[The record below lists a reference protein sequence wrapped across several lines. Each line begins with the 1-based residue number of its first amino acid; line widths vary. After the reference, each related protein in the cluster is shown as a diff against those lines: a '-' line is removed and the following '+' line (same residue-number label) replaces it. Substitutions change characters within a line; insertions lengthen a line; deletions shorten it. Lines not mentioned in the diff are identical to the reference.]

1 MPSRAGKRRH
11 NRHWERLEAPGRGA
25 RAAAYLRYSSDMQ
38 SPHTITVQRRMC
50 LEYAAKQGWRIV
62 VWYEEPATTAKCEEI
77 EERPCFAELLEVVKR
92 HEVDVVLCAQN
103 DRWARNEAVTY
114 MSIAIM
120 RRAGAWW
127 ATADGRWDINK
138 IGDHGWDVAYAVDT
152 TLNAAYSRR
161 LSEKTVNGKEER
173 ARQGWHVGDVPF
185 GYLPPQYPKAPDD
198 GTASW
203 RPPRMPIVPDP
214 KNWPA
219 LRLIADLRCKKWSA
233 REIAEE
239 LNALGY
245 RTSGRKRVG
254 PKHAR
259 TGDHLYSGTR
269 LFNADNVRA
278 ILNNP
283 LYSAYEPGCEY
294 GTIITPSGLRVKGQH
309 KVAWDYSTWQRMQQV
324 AEELYLAPH
333 STAVSRASYPLAG
346 IITCFVCGEAMR
358 SWHTHRKGREYRY
371 YTC

>member
-50 LEYAAKQGWRIV
+50 LEYAAKQGWWIV
-62 VWYEEPATTAKCEEI
+62 V
-77 EERPCFAELLEVVKR
+77 
-92 HEVDVVLCAQN
+92 
-103 DRWARNEAVTY
+103 
-114 MSIAIM
+114 
-120 RRAGAWW
+120 
-127 ATADGRWDINK
+127 
-138 IGDHGWDVAYAVDT
+138 
-152 TLNAAYSRR
+152 
-161 LSEKTVNGKEER
+161 
-173 ARQGWHVGDVPF
+173 WHVGDVPF

-219 LRLIADLRCKKWSA
+219 LQLIADLRCKKWSA